1 MAKRGSM
8 IVGLDIGT
16 TKTCAVVGE
25 VTDTGIDIIGIGTH
39 PSQGLRKGVV
49 VNIDST
55 VESIKSAIEEA
66 ELMSG
71 AEIGS
76 VYAGIAGSHIEGINS
91 HGIVAV
97 KGREVDED
105 DIRRAIEAAKA
116 LAIPLDREILHI
128 LPQYFI
134 VDDQDGVKD
143 PIGMSGVRLEAK
155 VHVVIG
161 AVTSVQNIIKSVN
174 RVGLDVNDVVLE
186 PLASSAAVLSQDEK
200 ELGVAIIDIGGGTTD
215 IAVFLEGSIKHTSVL
230 PLGGNYL
237 TNDIAVGLRTPMNE
251 AEKIKI
257 KYGCAYTPL
266 IPADDTI
273 DVPSV
278 GGRPPRKVAR
288 QILGEII
295 EPRVEEILR
304 LARREIIKSGYE
316 DLLAAGVVV
325 TGGTAIL
332 EGVPDLAE
340 HVFNMPIRRGIPIG
354 IGGLT
359 DVVNSPLYATG
370 VGLVLYGHKNKS
382 ERVYKK
388 REGNIVTGII
398 RRMKKWLIDYF

>member
-1 MAKRGSM
+1 MAKRGNM
-8 IVGLDIGT
+8 IIGLDIGT

-25 VTDTGIDIIGIGTH
+25 VTDSGIDIIGIGTH

-55 VESIKSAIEEA
+55 VESIKDAIEEA

-71 AEIGS
+71 TEIGS
-76 VYAGIAGSHIEGINS
+76 VYAGIAGSHIEGMNS

-105 DIRRAIEAAKA
+105 DVRRAIEAAKA

-128 LPQYFI
+128 IPQYFI
-134 VDDQDGVKD
+134 VDNQDGVKD

-161 AVTSVQNIIKSVN
+161 SVTSIQNIIKSVN

-186 PLASSAAVLSQDEK
+186 PLASSEAVLSQDEK

-215 IAVFLEGSIKHTSVL
+215 IAVFAEGSIKHTSVL
-230 PLGGNYL
+230 PLGGDYL

-273 DVPSV
+273 EVPSV
-278 GGRPPRKVAR
+278 GGRTPRKVAR
-288 QILGEII
+288 HILGEIV
-295 EPRVEEILR
+295 EPRIEEILR
-304 LARREIIKSGYE
+304 LAHREVIKSGYE
-316 DLLAAGVVV
+316 DLLAAGIVV
-325 TGGTAIL
+325 TGGTAIM
-332 EGVPDLAE
+332 EGVIELGE
-340 HVFNMPIRRGIPIG
+340 QVFNMPVRRGVPIG

-370 VGLVLYGHKNKS
+370 VGLVLHGHKNKS
-382 ERVYKK
+382 IRVFKK
-388 REGNIVTGII
+388 REGNIITGII
-398 RRMKKWLIDYF
+398 RRMKKWFTDYF

>member
-8 IVGLDIGT
+8 IVGLD
-16 TKTCAVVGE
+16 
-25 VTDTGIDIIGIGTH
+25 IDIIGIGTH